1 MDNTDMRNSVLG
13 TFYHYLK
20 ITVFW
25 DVTPCNFVRMDRRF
39 GEYLLP
45 PSYNQIPLAK
55 VRGSGFHSIVSA
67 YIPDSEAYISTR
79 AAMYI

>member
-1 MDNTDMRNSVLG
+1 MHNTDMRNSVPG

-20 ITVFW
+20 TVFW
-25 DVTPCNFVRMDRRF
+25 DVTPCNFVLMDRRF
-39 GEYLLP
+39 GEEYLMP

-67 YIPDSEAYISTR
+67 YLPDSEASHLN
-79 AAMYI
+79 